1 MVILTL
7 NCGSSSLK
15 YQLYDWQAKEVLA
28 VGAVERIGQNISLYE
43 HTTKYGLVKDSCTIE
58 DHKRAF
64 AFVLDLIVNQQQA
77 VIESIDSIKA
87 VGHRVVHGAEYFTK
101 SVIID
106 EVAMRLF
113 ESLVSLAP
121 LHMPANLTGIKAAKE
136 LLPDI
141 PHCAIMDTAWHQ
153 TMGPESYMYA
163 LPYDWYTRYQI
174 RRYGFHGTSYIYT
187 AKRAAVLLGKN
198 PRDTNL
204 IIAHIG
210 NGASICAVKNG
221 VCIDTS
227 MGFTPLEGLIM
238 GTRSGDIDPA
248 IIPYMMEK
256 GEMSAREIDAI
267 LNKNSGLLAISGK
280 YTDRRDI
287 RDAAANDDERCA
299 LAIKMECHRL
309 KKYIGA
315 YVAIV
320 GTIDAIVFT
329 AGVGEMAPHIRL
341 GALSGLEHL
350 GISIDKEKNQQA
362 MCRNAE
368 LCISSDSSKI
378 KVFIIPTDEEL
389 VMTEDTYALLSNT
402 YDVHTRFTYSF
413 ENKEYVNKA
422 RARAFKEDLKKR
434 GYLSDL
440 LIKC

>member
-28 VGAVERIGQNISLYE
+28 VGAVERIGQNISSYE
-43 HTTKYGLVKDSCTIE
+43 HTTKHGLVKDSCTIE

-64 AFVLDLIVNQQQA
+64 ALVLDLIVNKQQA
-77 VIESIDSIKA
+77 VIERINSIKA

-106 EVAMRLF
+106 EIAMKLF

-153 TMGPESYMYA
+153 TMGPESFMYA
-163 LPYDWYTRYQI
+163 LPYDWYTRFQI

-315 YVAIV
+315 YLAIV
-320 GTIDAIVFT
+320 GAIDAIVFT

-368 LCISSDSSKI
+368 LCISTDTSKI

-389 VMTEDTYALLSNT
+389 VMTEDTYALLNNT

-413 ENKEYVNKA
+413 ESKEYVNKA